1 MNVLSVDVIS
11 LLILIHIP
19 FINQDQA
26 NEGEHSCMCVSVCL
40 PFRLNQLCC
49 TKEIKACGSRPRI
62 FKRAF
67 SVYINRLFKI
77 SLPIGL

>member
-1 MNVLSVDVIS
+1 MNVCSVDVIS

-26 NEGEHSCMCVSVCL
+26 NQGEQSCMCVSVCL
-40 PFRLNQLCC
+40 AFRLNQLCG
-49 TKEIKACGSRPRI
+49 TKEIKDVAPGPVL

-67 SVYINRLFKI
+67 SVHINRLFKI
-77 SLPIGL
+77 PLPIGL